1 MKLHRDWSTSG
12 FELDP
17 SAPAVGPFPLR
28 GFLQTWWT
36 HRKSEVDDLIIAE
49 DQDGLAVFVRSA
61 HGIEF
66 AGESDLTD
74 YHSPLGQ
81 RGPQVV
87 ADYLSTLDPGT
98 PFRLDSLPLEAGG
111 PISEA
116 LTTAGIG
123 HTMESHTVAAVMTLP
138 MSFDDYLMMIGK
150 KERHET
156 RRKRRRFTAALGD
169 PMVEDRPEGLD
180 AFIDMHRRASGDKGS
195 FMNEDMAAFFKA
207 LLEDG
212 DADLYLLYGS
222 GHDTPVAGAFGW
234 DGPSGYY
241 LYNSAYDPEYQD
253 VSPGVV
259 MLASLIERAID
270 LGHERFDFLK
280 GDETYK
286 FRLGAEER
294 ELFVVDGRR

>member
-12 FELDP
+12 FGLDP

-28 GFLQTWWT
+28 SFLQTWWT
-36 HRKSEVDDLIIAE
+36 HRKNGVDDLLIAE
-49 DQDGLAVFVRSA
+49 DHDGLAVFVRSV

-98 PFRLDSLPLEAGG
+98 PFRLDSLPLEAAD

-138 MSFDDYLMMIGK
+138 PSFDDYLMMIGK

-195 FMNEDMAAFFKA
+195 FMDEDMAAFFKA

-222 GHDTPVAGAFGW
+222 GHETPVAGAFGW

-259 MLASLIERAID
+259 LLASLIERAID

>member
-1 MKLHRDWSTSG
+1 MKLHRDWSTPG
-12 FELDP
+12 FELEP

-28 GFLQTWWT
+28 SYLQTWWT
-36 HRKSEVDDLIIAE
+36 HRNHEVDDLIIAE
-49 DQDGLAVFVRSA
+49 DHDGLAVFVRSA
-61 HGIEF
+61 KGIEF

-81 RGPQVV
+81 HGPRVV
-87 ADYLSTLDPGT
+87 ADYLSSLDAGT
-98 PFRLDSLPLEAGG
+98 AFTLDSLPIEASE

-116 LTTAGIG
+116 LTASGID
-123 HTMESHTVAAVMTLP
+123 HTKESHTVAAVMTLP
-138 MSFDDYLMMIGK
+138 SSFDEYLMMIGK

-169 PMVEDRPEGLD
+169 PTVQDRPEGLD
-180 AFIDMHRRASGDKGS
+180 VFIDMHRRASGDKGS
-195 FMNEDMAAFFKA
+195 FMNEDMAGFFKA

-222 GHDTPVAGAFGW
+222 GHDAPVAGAFGW

-286 FRLGAEER
+286 FRLGASER
-294 ELFVVDGRR
+294 ELFVIEGQR